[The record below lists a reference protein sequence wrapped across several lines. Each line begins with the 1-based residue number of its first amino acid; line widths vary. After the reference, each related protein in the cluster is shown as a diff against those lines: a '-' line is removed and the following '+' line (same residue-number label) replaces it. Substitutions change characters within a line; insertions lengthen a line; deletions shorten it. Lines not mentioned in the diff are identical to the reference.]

1 METEAK
7 PQNLSIDDWN
17 KFDIRAGRVV
27 SVEAVPKRNKLL
39 KLEVSF
45 GPVIGN
51 RTIVAGI
58 AKAEAYGKVV
68 DGVWQDSALVG
79 AGVVAVINLAPR
91 DLANITS
98 TAMLLA
104 LHLPTWGAGLAGGD
118 LFLVSPGP
126 AAGGEEIG

>member
-79 AGVVAVINLAPR
+79 AGIVAVLNLAPR
-91 DLANITS
+91 DLAGITS

-104 LHLPTWGAGLAGGD
+104 VHVGVLPGG

-126 AAGGEEIG
+126 AEGGEEVG